1 MCVEGAVKCNINL
14 ISHEL
19 NSRSQNILRSLGIPI
34 NCKMGKIQDFLCI
47 TILFWVSC
55 RFFRSPEELHQALL
69 GELRSGHE
77 TWIIGYPIANGQ
89 HICHICDVL
98 WWSRMIYDDVLDS
111 GTWFLFPL
119 PCSSRGVWWLLPE
132 SKNWQWGQF
141 GVSGTLGCN
150 NQETR
155 GAWGLGQNWGPEL
168 ETHTVWLC

>member
-55 RFFRSPEELHQALL
+55 RFFRCPEELHQALL

-89 HICHICDVL
+89 HICHM
-98 WWSRMIYDDVLDS
+98 SH
-111 GTWFLFPL
+111 
-119 PCSSRGVWWLLPE
+119 
-132 SKNWQWGQF
+132 K
-141 GVSGTLGCN
+141 
-150 NQETR
+150 
-155 GAWGLGQNWGPEL
+155 GLGWRKLALVKNQPFTTAQQKMPVVLRAQMFL
-168 ETHTVWLC
+168 ESSSSPPRSQHSPWDLCNLGRPGKISTMLPRYKDVKIFTVYQANFN